1 MPLVS
6 LNGNLFDADRP
17 YLDGTNRSFKFGDG
31 LFETIRIVEGKP
43 FNLDSH
49 YKRIVEGLDLLKISM
64 PDFSVAYLKEQ
75 IKELAEN
82 NSVKKG
88 GRARLS
94 IFRQGTGAY
103 APVSMVGDY
112 LLEVEPIDFNYFTLN
127 EGGLSVDVYDD
138 VHKPINSLSP
148 FKTSNALFYIMASIS
163 AKEKG
168 LDDVL
173 LLNENKAIIES
184 TASNL
189 FIVSNG
195 VLYTPSVEDGCVGG
209 TFRMYLINL
218 AIQNNIKV
226 YECSLLPQ
234 NLYAADEIFLTN
246 AIQGIRWVSSY
257 KSKRYY
263 CETTKKLIDLV
274 NNSIF
279 TQVQEGEIVN
289 SVEGFQEN

>member
-6 LNGNLFDADRP
+6 LNGNFLDADHP

-43 FNLDSH
+43 FNLESH
-49 YKRIVEGLDLLKISM
+49 YKRIIEGLDILKINM
-64 PDFSVAYLKEQ
+64 ADFSLSYLNEQ

-82 NSVKKG
+82 NSVNKG

-103 APVSMVGDY
+103 APISMGGDY
-112 LLEVEPIDFNYFTLN
+112 LLELEPIDFNYFPLN
-127 EGGLSVDVYDD
+127 EDGLSVDIYDD
-138 VHKPINSLSP
+138 VQKPINALSP

-173 LLNENKAIIES
+173 MLNENKAIIES

-274 NNSIF
+274 NKSIF
-279 TQVQEGEIVN
+279 TKIQEGEIVN

>member
-6 LNGNLFDADRP
+6 LNGNLLDADRP

-31 LFETIRIVEGKP
+31 LFETIRIVEGTP

-64 PDFSVAYLKEQ
+64 ADFSLADLKEQ

-127 EGGLSVDVYDD
+127 EGGLSVDIYDD

>member
-6 LNGNLFDADRP
+6 LNGNLLDADRP

-31 LFETIRIVEGKP
+31 LFETIRIVEGTP

-64 PDFSVAYLKEQ
+64 ADFSLADLKEQ

-94 IFRQGTGAY
+94 LFRQGAGAY

-127 EGGLSVDVYDD
+127 EGGLSVDIYDD

-279 TQVQEGEIVN
+279 TQVQEGEIGN

>member
-6 LNGNLFDADRP
+6 LNGNLLDADRP

-31 LFETIRIVEGKP
+31 LFETIRIVEGTP

-64 PDFSVAYLKEQ
+64 ADFSLADLKEQ

-94 IFRQGTGAY
+94 IFRQGAGAY

-127 EGGLSVDVYDD
+127 EGGLSVDIYDD